1 MDYTGDTYAPDYD
14 LAIWNFMSGSRPD
27 GTAEGDILPGDYH
40 VHTTFSDGTGSVAEC
55 IEHAIAVGLPEI
67 GIADHVSPEQPSPWE
82 MPTIPLTQI
91 ERYVAEVRDAA
102 SRYDEITV
110 LLGIEADYA
119 PEHEVQL
126 GALLDAWPFDYV
138 IGGVHTVD
146 GFDFDDPARRHDP
159 RWSDAD
165 ALLAAYYETVRQAAE
180 FGGFDVI
187 AHLDYIGL
195 WGHTPGPAV
204 GDVIGSSLDAIAAS
218 GAAIELNTD
227 RISDPAGVMYP
238 SDQLLRAAG
247 GRGIPLVISSDAH
260 AARHV
265 GQLWNEAM
273 ERAVRAGFRGALRL
287 SDRTVVPLPQ
297 GPQRVTI
304 GGAAVHAAGWSC
316 CVDAIEV

>member
-1 MDYTGDTYAPDYD
+1 MDYTGDSYAPDDD
-14 LAIWNFMSGSRPD
+14 LAIWDFTSGSQPD
-27 GTAEGDILPGDYH
+27 GVAEEDILPGDYH
-40 VHTTFSDGTGSVAEC
+40 VHTTFSDGIGSVAEC

-82 MPTIPLTQI
+82 MPTIPLTQL
-91 ERYVAEVRDAA
+91 ERYVAEVRDTA

-126 GALLDAWPFDYV
+126 RALLDAWPFDYV

-146 GFDFDDPARRHDP
+146 GFDFDDPARRRDP
-159 RWSDAD
+159 RWLDAN
-165 ALLAAYYETVRQAAE
+165 ALFSAYYGTVRQAAE

-204 GDVIGSSLDAIAAS
+204 GEVIASSLDAIATS

-227 RISDPAGVMYP
+227 RISEPAGVMYP
-238 SDQLLRAAG
+238 SDELLHAAG
-247 GRGIPLVISSDAH
+247 DHGIPLVISSDAH
-260 AARHV
+260 AAEHV
-265 GQLWNEAM
+265 GQLWEEAM
-273 ERAVRAGFRGALRL
+273 ERAVRAGFRRALRL
-287 SDRTVVPLPQ
+287 SDRTLVPLPQ
-297 GPQRVTI
+297 EPQRVTS
-304 GGAAVHAAGWSC
+304 GGRPFQAT
-316 CVDAIEV
+316 E